1 MMTTKDYSLKK
12 SELELEGGQNSAVV
26 INYCCTARYSIA
38 KCFTLN
44 NLTTQLKNN
53 NSNNKYP
60 I

>member
-12 SELELEGGQNSAVV
+12 SELELEGGQNPAVV
-26 INYCCTARYSIA
+26 INYCCTTCYSIA
-38 KCFTLN
+38 KYFTLN